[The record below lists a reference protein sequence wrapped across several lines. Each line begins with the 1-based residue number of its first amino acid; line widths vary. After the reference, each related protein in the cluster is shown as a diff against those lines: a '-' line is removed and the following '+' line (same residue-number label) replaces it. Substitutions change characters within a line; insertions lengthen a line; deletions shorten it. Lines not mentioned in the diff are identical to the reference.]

1 LTLRILNSE
10 LVFRSLEDVGMSQRN
25 LCVMREMLAR
35 PYGAMFV
42 SGPTGSGKSTTL
54 YGALQEL
61 NQRTRKII
69 TVEDPIE
76 YQMAGIT
83 QVAINPR
90 IGLTF
95 AGGLRTIL
103 RSDPDVVMVGEIRD
117 PETAEIAVQAALT
130 GHLVLSSVHTNDAPS
145 ALPRLTDMGVAPY
158 VTSSGLVGVVAQ
170 RLVRVLC
177 PRCKEELKVTG
188 TRLVAAG
195 YGATESKKVK
205 IFGPVGCDACGG
217 SGYRG
222 RIGLFEV
229 MPMNDELTLA
239 FLEHA
244 PAEKLREIALAT
256 GMIPMRRDAL
266 DKVAEGITS
275 LEEIDR
281 VVI

>member
-1 LTLRILNSE
+1 
-10 LVFRSLEDVGMSQRN
+10 
-25 LCVMREMLAR
+25 
-35 PYGAMFV
+35 MFV

-61 NQRTRKII
+61 NVRTRKII

-76 YQMAGIT
+76 YDMAGIT

-145 ALPRLTDMGVAPY
+145 ALTRLTDMGIAPY
-158 VTSSGLVGVVAQ
+158 VTSSGLIGVCAQ

-177 PRCKEELKVTG
+177 PECKAQLKMTG
-188 TRLVAAG
+188 VRLVAAG
-195 YGATESKKVK
+195 FGATESKKVK
-205 IFGPVGCDACGG
+205 VYGPVGCNACGG
-217 SGYRG
+217 SGYKG
-222 RIGLFEV
+222 RIGIFEV
-229 MPMNDELTLA
+229 MPMTDELTMA

-244 PAEKLREIALAT
+244 PAERLREIALAG
-256 GMIPMRRDAL
+256 GMVPMRRDAL
-266 DKVAEGITS
+266 DKVAAGITS
-275 LEEIDR
+275 LEEINR